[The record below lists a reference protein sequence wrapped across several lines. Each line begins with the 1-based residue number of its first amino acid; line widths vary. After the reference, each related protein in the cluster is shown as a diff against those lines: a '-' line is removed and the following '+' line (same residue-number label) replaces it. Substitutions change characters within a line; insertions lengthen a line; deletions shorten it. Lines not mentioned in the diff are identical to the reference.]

1 MKAVAV
7 ILLALASAVHG
18 HYKFPRLI
26 ANGATTQDW
35 QYVRKTTNYQSN
47 GPVTDVSS
55 TQLRCY
61 QLAPGNEGAQ
71 TMSVAAGAK
80 VGFVADA
87 SISHPGTLQ
96 FYMAKVPAGQT
107 AASFD
112 GSGAVWFK
120 IFSQGPNISPS
131 GLTWPSQGLRDVT
144 VQIPQC
150 LAPGDYLIRV
160 EHIALH
166 SAGSAGGAQFYIA
179 CGQLTVT
186 GSGTKTFSGV
196 SIPGAYKATDPG
208 IMINIYYPIPT
219 SYTAPGPAVVKC

>member
-1 MKAVAV
+1 M
-7 ILLALASAVHG
+7 
-18 HYKFPRLI
+18 
-26 ANGATTQDW
+26 
-35 QYVRKTTNYQSN
+35 RKTTNYQSN

-61 QLAPGNEGAQ
+61 QLAAGSEGAQ
-71 TMSVAAGAK
+71 TMSVAAGAT

-120 IFSQGPNISPS
+120 IFSQGPNISPA
-131 GLTWPSQGLRDVT
+131 GLTWPSQGLRDVA

-150 LAPGDYLIRV
+150 LAPGDYLIRI

-179 CGQLTVT
+179 CVFPLLYILTSFSGFLLLCTSSQLTPA
-186 GSGTKTFSGV
+186 SS
-196 SIPGAYKATDPG
+196 
-208 IMINIYYPIPT
+208 T
-219 SYTAPGPAVVKC
+219 SCQCCRYAD